1 MQVQSLGWEDPLE
14 EATATHSSM
23 LAWEIPWT
31 EEPGSCSPWGHRE
44 LNSTEQMGTHVT
56 VDTAKLAAFFQ
67 FCGHHAAPPLFL
79 LCVFRTLLHL

>member
-1 MQVQSLGWEDPLE
+1 M
-14 EATATHSSM
+14 ATDSSM

-67 FCGHHAAPPLFL
+67 FCGHHAA
-79 LCVFRTLLHL
+79 LCFQDIIAPVIMEAL